1 MPMIEEVQGDFLQWL
16 RGFYCVAERGS
27 VTQATLLMGREQPTI
42 TRQIKCLEKQLGV
55 TLFDRSAGTMK
66 LTAEG
71 KVLLAKV
78 ICLFDDLQEIRDEFK
93 KEQLEY
99 QGRIVIAASHAI
111 INSFLPPYITSFL
124 KTHPCISFHIEG
136 SFFENVYEKVES
148 GEADFGIAFADSAP
162 STVVRHDLF
171 ESGQK
176 LIAPKGNPFFPD
188 RHPTLKQIA
197 AVPLILFSRTGSIEP
212 FIKRPFAEEGLTL
225 HTLITH
231 NNFLAVKTYVS
242 LGLGVAMLS
251 GHVVTKQDEET
262 LDVYDLDEYFPKR
275 TVALLIRKRKYL
287 SPAVSAFLRTIKP
300 DILFTN

>member
-1 MPMIEEVQGDFLQWL
+1 MIEEVQGDFLQWL

-27 VTQATLLMGREQPTI
+27 VTQATLVMGREQPTI

-71 KVLLAKV
+71 KALLPKV
-78 ICLFDDLQEIRDEFK
+78 IHLFDDVQEIRDEFR
-93 KEQLEY
+93 KELREY
-99 QGRIVIAASHAI
+99 QGRIAIAASHAI
-111 INSFLPPYITSFL
+111 INSFLPPYISGFL
-124 KTHPCISFHIEG
+124 KTYPRISFHIEG

-162 STVVRHDLF
+162 NTLECYHLF

-176 LIAPKGNPFFPD
+176 LIALKGNPFFPG
-188 RHPTLKQIA
+188 RRPTLEQIA
-197 AVPLILFSRTGSIEP
+197 AAPLILFSRTGATEP
-212 FIKRPFAEEGLTL
+212 FVRQPFAAAGLTL
-225 HTLITH
+225 NTLITH

-242 LGLGVAMLS
+242 MGLGVALLS
-251 GHVVTKQDEET
+251 DYVISKQDEET
-262 LDVYDLDEYFPKR
+262 LDIYDLDAYFPRR

-287 SPAVSAFLRTIKP
+287 SRAVSGFLQTIKP
-300 DILFTN
+300 DIRFTK